1 MGAVVCGW
9 DLTFNFAKLCL
20 ASLHLQ
26 RDPGL
31 VFVAT
36 NKDAFDRLHDRT
48 VPGNGCAVAALET
61 AVGRAA
67 VTVGK
72 PSAWLISHLLAAHGL
87 DPRRTVVLGDRLD
100 TDIQLGVVG
109 GTDSILVGTGCA
121 TLADLEVAAAAG
133 GENGNGNG
141 NEEEGGLGLPTYIV
155 SHVGA
160 LAEAVNGR
168 GGGGTSA
175 V

>member
-1 MGAVVCGW
+1 VGAVVCGW

-26 RDPGL
+26 RSPGL

-36 NKDAFDRLHDRT
+36 NTDAFDRLHDRN

-61 AVGRAA
+61 AVGRRA

-72 PSAWLISHLLAAHGL
+72 PSAWLIQHLLGAHGL
-87 DPRRTVVLGDRLD
+87 DPRRTVVVGDRLD

-121 TLADLEVAAAAG
+121 TLVELEEAAAG
-133 GENGNGNG
+133 D
-141 NEEEGGLGLPTYIV
+141 GGGGGMGLPTYIL

-160 LAEAVNGR
+160 LAEAANG
-168 GGGGTSA
+168 GS